1 MTTGR
6 ASPPVTDDFPRS
18 PTLADMPDPV
28 PTFAD
33 PAKAPYAVSE
43 EERAAIAAA
52 IDSDELV
59 ELALTLGNI
68 PSRSREELAAA
79 EFVHDWMDKEGFKPR
94 KVGATPERPNVIG
107 EYGGTGRGA
116 NLLFTAHLDTESPSG
131 MREHDRFRYRESTL
145 ADPEWTQCWQDE
157 EGRLRGYPISNDRGP
172 MSCFLIAAKA
182 LRKAGIG
189 LSGKCWLTACP
200 GEIGPEPIEEFSG
213 IGWNGKDIGAHYLFH
228 HGGVAPD
235 YAIAAEGTDFG
246 LTWQGCGYAL
256 YRVRI
261 FGQGVFSPILDA
273 PADPLRHPNP
283 IYRLGAVIDALHAW
297 GQKFERDSVM
307 ETASGAIHPKVQIA
321 SVRGGMPIDF
331 GAGTEVCALYIDV
344 SLNPR
349 QKAADAYHG
358 IMEAMRGVD
367 VEGFDVEP
375 VVVRHGF
382 EARASE
388 VAPLVGAVDAATR
401 LARGAAVEP
410 AHPVY
415 SSMWRDHNV
424 FNMHRVPALTTGMP
438 RWRPTGADMAS
449 SALVYALTML
459 AVCGRG
465 EAPAEQVGT
474 SVYGNETPFD

>member
-1 MTTGR
+1 
-6 ASPPVTDDFPRS
+6 
-18 PTLADMPDPV
+18 MPDPV

-145 ADPEWTQCWQDE
+145 ADPEWTQCWLDE

-382 EARASE
+382 EARPSE

-424 FNMHRVPALTTGMP
+424 FNMHRVPAITTGMP

-465 EAPAEQVGT
+465 EASAEQVGT